1 MPSLLAHPDYTRE
14 RVRQVARRVAALVH
28 ADARAPER
36 LRIAGPVDRIAASD
50 AAALDY
56 RDAEPGMALGP
67 LWATWWLTVD
77 GRVPAEWEGEQV
89 DLLLITNSEATL
101 WLDGEPAQGLVSGGA
116 YVRPDAMLVARG
128 VAGEELS
135 ARVEIACNGLF
146 GWSELH
152 PQPHQSGGSA
162 PPFRL
167 ECCELARFDRD
178 AWALS
183 RDLEVLTALMDEP
196 GADDAW
202 RGELLR
208 ELNRFCNAWDADD
221 RATWPRAGAILAP
234 LLSERRNA
242 TRTHEI
248 TAIGHAHIDTAWL
261 WPLEETLRKCVRT
274 FATQLRLMERY
285 PAYRF
290 ACSQAQQYA
299 WIRDRA
305 PRLWARIRE
314 RVAAGQWLPV
324 GGTWIEPDCNLPAGE
339 SLVRQFLYGQRFFE
353 DELGRR
359 ARVFWNPDV
368 FGYNGQLP
376 QIMRGAGI
384 DGFLTQKLSWNRFNP
399 PEHHT
404 FRWVGIDGSAVLAH
418 FPPAD
423 TYNAEATVP
432 ELRRAARDFKDHA
445 LSARSL
451 LVFGWGDGG
460 GGPTAQML
468 ETLARVAD
476 LQGVPRTT
484 IGDPEDFFA
493 ALADEAQWPEVVG
506 ELYLEYH
513 RGTYTT
519 QARTKRAS
527 RRAERALHDAELLA
541 AVSDAPWPRE
551 ELDRAWQALLLN
563 HFHDI
568 LPGSSIGEVHERAE
582 RDLAAVEAAADA
594 VRDRFAVGEVV
605 NTIGVARREVVSTGD
620 GLGFGEAPS
629 CGVGRLVEARSQV
642 RVAEAADAF
651 TLENEHLRTVFA
663 RDGTLRS
670 LVERTSGREAMAAPG
685 NVLELYE
692 DRPTAFEAWDLDPF
706 HLETRRDCSAA
717 SSAKVVM
724 GDPLRAEVVFERPIG
739 RASRM
744 LQTVRLDAESSRL
757 EFHCAIDW
765 HEERRALKVRFP
777 VAVHAPRATYEM
789 QFGVVE
795 RPTHYSTRR
804 DLAQYEVP
812 GHRFA
817 DLSEHGFGV
826 ALLSAATYGWSVH
839 GEDMRMTLLRSPRWP
854 DPTADVGDHDLSF
867 AICPHRGGWQ
877 EAGVT
882 AEALCFNAPLLI
894 GGGAG
899 EVGSWFSTDTPG
911 VFIDT
916 VKRAEDGD
924 DLIVRLYE
932 GHGGRGVARLRVGL
946 PFTEAWFTNLL
957 EDRGSGAEV
966 DGHEIL
972 IPFRPFEIVTLA
984 LARP

>member
-1 MPSLLAHPDYTRE
+1 
-14 RVRQVARRVAALVH
+14 VRQVARRARALVH
-28 ADARAPER
+28 ADVRAPGR
-36 LRIAGPVDRIAASD
+36 LRIAGPVGRIAATE
-50 AAALDY
+50 ALALEY
-56 RDAEPGMALGP
+56 RDATPGMALGP
-67 LWATWWLTVD
+67 LWATWWLVVEA
-77 GRVPAEWEGEQV
+77 RVPEEWDGAQV
-89 DLLLITNSEATL
+89 DLMLMTNSEATL
-101 WLDGEPAQGLVSGGA
+101 WLDGEPVQGLVSGGA
-116 YVRPDAMLVARG
+116 YVRADAMLAERA
-128 VAGEELS
+128 VAGEPLS
-135 ARVEIACNGLF
+135 ASVEIACNGLF

-152 PQPHQSGGSA
+152 PQPHEAAGSG

-167 ECCELARFDRD
+167 ERCELARFDRD

-183 RDLEVLTALMDEP
+183 RDLEVLAALMDER
-196 GADDAW
+196 GVDDAW
-202 RGELLR
+202 SGELLR

-221 RATWPRAGAILAP
+221 RATWPAARRILSP
-234 LLSERRNA
+234 LLKERRNA

-248 TAIGHAHIDTAWL
+248 TAVGHAHIDTAWL
-261 WPLEETLRKCVRT
+261 WPLEETFRKCVRT
-274 FATQLRLMERY
+274 FATQLRLMDRY

-305 PRLWARIRE
+305 PGLWARIRD
-314 RVAAGQWLPV
+314 RIAAGQWLAV

-353 DELGRR
+353 QELGGR

-404 FRWVGIDGSAVLAH
+404 FRWRGIDGSAVLAH

-432 ELRRAARDFKDHA
+432 ELRRAARDFKDHT

-468 ETLARVAD
+468 ETLARVED
-476 LQGVPRTT
+476 LQDVPRTA
-484 IGDPEDFFA
+484 IGDPDAFFA
-493 ALADEAQWPEVVG
+493 QLADEAQWPEVAG

-527 RRAERALHDAELLA
+527 RRAERALHDAEMLA
-541 AVSDAPWPRE
+541 AVADAPWPRE
-551 ELDRAWQALLLN
+551 ELDGAWRMLLLN

-582 RDLAAVEAAADA
+582 RDLAAVEAVAGAI
-594 VRDRFAVGEVV
+594 RDRTLAGEVV
-605 NTIGVARREVVSTGD
+605 NTVGVARREVVATPA
-620 GLGFGEAPS
+620 GLRFADAPP
-629 CGVGRLVEARSQV
+629 CGVGRLVDAADDA
-642 RVAEAADAF
+642 RVAHDDDGF
-651 TLENEHLRTVFA
+651 VLENGHLRAVLG
-663 RDGTLRS
+663 RDGALRS
-670 LVERTSGREAMAAPG
+670 LVDQASGREAMAAPG

-706 HLETRRDCSAA
+706 HLETGSDCPAA
-717 SSAKVVM
+717 TGAQVTTA
-724 GDPLRAEVVFERPIG
+724 GALRAEVAFDRPIG
-739 RASRM
+739 QRSHMR
-744 LQTVRLDAESSRL
+744 QIVRLDAESNRL

-765 HEERRALKVRFP
+765 HEDRRALKVRFP
-777 VAVHAPRATYEM
+777 VAVHATRATYEM

-812 GHRFA
+812 AHRFA

-839 GEDMRMTLLRSPRWP
+839 GRDMRMTVLRSPRWP
-854 DPTADVGDHDLSF
+854 DPEADIGHHELAF
-867 AICPHRGGWQ
+867 AIHPHRGGWQ
-877 EAGVT
+877 DAGVT
-882 AEALCFNAPLLI
+882 AQALCFNAPLLL
-894 GGGAG
+894 G
-899 EVGSWFSTDTPG
+899 EPTQERCSWFSTDTPG
-911 VFIDT
+911 VLVDT

-924 DLIVRLYE
+924 GLIVRLYE
-932 GHGGRGVARLRVGL
+932 AHGGRGTARVRVGVA
-946 PFTEAWFTNLL
+946 FTEAWFTNLL
-957 EDRGSGAEV
+957 EDRLGPAQV
-966 DGHEIL
+966 DGDEVV
-972 IPFRPFEIVTLA
+972 IPFRPFEIITIA
-984 LARP
+984 LGRH

>member
-1 MPSLLAHPDYTRE
+1 MPGWLAHPDYTRE
-14 RVRQVARRVAALVH
+14 RVRQVARLAHTLVH
-28 ADARAPER
+28 ADARALER
-36 LRIAGPVDRIAASD
+36 VRIAGPVGRIALEE
-50 AAALDY
+50 AAALEY
-56 RDAEPGMALGP
+56 RDATPGMELGP
-67 LWATWWLTVD
+67 LWATWWLAVD
-77 GRVPAEWEGEQV
+77 GRVPPEWEGEQV
-89 DLLLITNSEATL
+89 DLLLVTNSEATL
-101 WLDGEPAQGLVSGGA
+101 WLDGEPVQGLVSGGA
-116 YVRPDAMLVARG
+116 YVRADATLAERAA
-128 VAGEELS
+128 AGETLS

-152 PQPHQSGGSA
+152 PQPQHVEAPA

-167 ECCELARFDRD
+167 ERCELASFDRE

-183 RDLEVLTALMDEP
+183 RDLDVLAGLMDEP
-196 GADDAW
+196 GIDDAW

-208 ELNRFCNAWDADD
+208 ELNRFCNAWDAGE
-221 RATWPRAGAILAP
+221 RARWPVARAILAP
-234 LLSERRNA
+234 LLERRNA

-261 WPLEETLRKCVRT
+261 WPLEETFRKCVRT

-285 PAYRF
+285 PSYRF

-305 PRLWARIRE
+305 PGLWARIRE

-353 DELGRR
+353 RELGHR
-359 ARVFWNPDV
+359 ANVFWNPDV

-423 TYNAEATVP
+423 TYNAEVTVP

-460 GGPTAQML
+460 GGPTARML
-468 ETLARVAD
+468 ETLARVED
-476 LQGVPRTT
+476 LQDVPRTA
-484 IGDPEDFFA
+484 IGDPEAFFA
-493 ALADEAQWPEVVG
+493 ELTDEADWPEVVG

-541 AVSDAPWPRE
+541 AVAEAPWPRA
-551 ELDRAWQALLLN
+551 ELDGAWRTLLLN

-568 LPGSSIGEVHERAE
+568 LPGSSIGEVHARAE
-582 RDLAAVEAAADA
+582 RDLAEVEAVAGA
-594 VRDRFAVGEVV
+594 VRDRFVAGEVV
-605 NTIGVARREVVSTGD
+605 NTVGVLRREVVSTPG
-620 GLGFGEAPS
+620 GVRFAEAPS
-629 CGVGRLVEARSQV
+629 CGIGLFVEAPSGV
-642 RVAEAADAF
+642 RVSEDGDEF
-651 TLENEHLRTVFA
+651 VLENARLRAVLG
-663 RDGTLRS
+663 RDGALRS
-670 LVERTSGREAMAAPG
+670 LVELGSGREAMAASG

-692 DRPTAFEAWDLDPF
+692 DQPTDFEAWDLDPF
-706 HLETRRDCSAA
+706 HLETRSDCPPA
-717 SSAKVVM
+717 SSAGVALA
-724 GDPLRAEVVFERPIG
+724 DPLRAELAFERPIG

-744 LQTVRLDAESSRL
+744 RQTVRLDAESSRL

-765 HEERRALKVRFP
+765 HEDRRALKVRFP

-804 DLAQYEVP
+804 DLAQFEVP

-839 GEDMRMTLLRSPRWP
+839 GGDMRMTLLRSPRWP
-854 DPTADVGDHDLSF
+854 DPEADVGRHDLAF
-867 AICPHRGGWQ
+867 AIRPHAGSWQ
-877 EAGVT
+877 DAAVT
-882 AEALCFNAPLLI
+882 AEALCFNAPLLLGP
-894 GGGAG
+894 GGSG
-899 EVGSWFSTDTPG
+899 EPRSWFSTDTSG
-911 VFIDT
+911 LLVDT

-924 DLIVRLYE
+924 GLIVRLYE
-932 GHGGRGVARLRVGL
+932 AHGARGVARVRVGL
-946 PFTEAWFTNLL
+946 PFAEAWLTNLL
-957 EDRGSGAEV
+957 EDRLAAAEV
-966 DGHEIL
+966 DGDEVVV
-972 IPFRPFEIVTLA
+972 PYRPFEIVTLA
-984 LARP
+984 LA

>member
-1 MPSLLAHPDYTRE
+1 MPGWLAHPDYTRE
-14 RVRQVARRVAALVH
+14 RVRQVARLARTLVH
-28 ADARAPER
+28 ADARAFER
-36 LRIAGPVDRIAASD
+36 VRIAGPVGRIALD
-50 AAALDY
+50 EAAALDY
-56 RDAEPGMALGP
+56 RDATPGMELGP
-67 LWATWWLTVD
+67 LWATWWLAVE
-77 GRVPAEWEGEQV
+77 GRVPPEWAGEQV
-89 DLLLITNSEATL
+89 DLLLVTNSEATL
-101 WLDGEPAQGLVSGGA
+101 WLDGEPVQGLVSGGA
-116 YVRPDAMLVARG
+116 YVRADAMLAERAA
-128 VAGEELS
+128 AGETLS

-152 PQPHQSGGSA
+152 PQPQHVEAPA

-167 ECCELARFDRD
+167 ERCELAVFDGE

-183 RDLEVLTALMDEP
+183 RDLDVLAALMDEP
-196 GADDAW
+196 GIDDAW

-208 ELNRFCNAWDADD
+208 ELNRFCNAWDAGE
-221 RATWPRAGAILAP
+221 RATWPAARAILAP
-234 LLSERRNA
+234 LLERRNA

-261 WPLEETLRKCVRT
+261 WPLEETFRKCVRT

-285 PAYRF
+285 PSYRF

-305 PRLWARIRE
+305 PGLWARIRE
-314 RVAAGQWLPV
+314 RVAAGQWVPV

-353 DELGRR
+353 RELGRR
-359 ARVFWNPDV
+359 ANVFWNPDV

-404 FRWVGIDGSAVLAH
+404 FRWAGIDGSAVLAH

-423 TYNAEATVP
+423 TYNAEVTVP

-460 GGPTAQML
+460 GGPTARML
-468 ETLARVAD
+468 ETLARVED
-476 LQGVPRTT
+476 LQDVPRTA
-484 IGDPEDFFA
+484 IGDPEEFFA
-493 ALADEAQWPEVVG
+493 ELAEEADWPEVLG

-541 AVSDAPWPRE
+541 AVADAPWPRE
-551 ELDRAWQALLLN
+551 ELDGAWRTLLLN

-568 LPGSSIGEVHERAE
+568 LPGSSIGEVHARAE
-582 RDLAAVEAAADA
+582 RDLAEVEAVAGA
-594 VRDRFAVGEVV
+594 VRDRFVAGEVV
-605 NTIGVARREVVSTGD
+605 NTVGVPRREVVSTPG
-620 GLGFGEAPS
+620 GVRFAEAPS
-629 CGVGRLVEARSQV
+629 CGIGRLVEASSGV
-642 RVAEAADAF
+642 RVSEDGDGF
-651 TLENEHLRTVFA
+651 VLENARLRAAVG
-663 RDGTLRS
+663 RDGALRS
-670 LVERTSGREAMAAPG
+670 LVEMGSGREAMAAPG

-692 DRPTAFEAWDLDPF
+692 DQPTDFEAWDLDPF
-706 HLETRRDCSAA
+706 HLETRSDCPPA
-717 SSAKVVM
+717 SSAGVALA
-724 GDPLRAEVVFERPIG
+724 DPLRAEVAFERPIG

-744 LQTVRLDAESSRL
+744 RQTVRLDAESSRL
-757 EFHCAIDW
+757 ELHCAIDW
-765 HEERRALKVRFP
+765 HEDRRALKVRFP

-804 DLAQYEVP
+804 DLAQFEVP

-839 GEDMRMTLLRSPRWP
+839 GGDMRMTLLRSPRWP
-854 DPTADVGDHDLSF
+854 DPDADVGRHDLAF
-867 AICPHRGGWQ
+867 AIHPHVGSWQ
-877 EAGVT
+877 DAAVT
-882 AEALCFNAPLLI
+882 AAALCFNAPLLLGP
-894 GGGAG
+894 GGSG
-899 EVGSWFSTDTPG
+899 EPRSWFSTDTPG
-911 VFIDT
+911 LLVDT

-924 DLIVRLYE
+924 GLIVRLYE
-932 GHGGRGVARLRVGL
+932 AHGARGVARVRVGL
-946 PFTEAWFTNLL
+946 PFAEAWLTNLL
-957 EDRGSGAEV
+957 EDRRAAAGV
-966 DGHEIL
+966 DGDEVVV
-972 IPFRPFEIVTLA
+972 PYRPFEIVTLA
-984 LARP
+984 LA